1 MKERIKFLRTI
12 STVSNMYGLRDNF
25 GFVQDNNDI
34 EGIYK

>member
-34 EGIYK
+34 EGIYR